1 MDERRLRARARL
13 ARREARKPL
22 TPETG
27 APALRDP
34 RDLFEYPRK
43 RTWLAYLLWLVT
55 GLLGGH
61 RFYLGRVGTATA
73 QFLTGGGLLV
83 WWAVDA
89 FLIPGQVREHNEEQA
104 ERQRTGRPPVA
115 LAYLGDDLDTSLD
128 VEPAWAEERTGTASV
143 VGDAAVLLLAGSC
156 LGAVSAAAGNYRAL
170 AAVALLALVLN
181 LGGRLERYR
190 ELPVLGDVL
199 AWSWR
204 LRLFYHRMGP
214 GSAMS
219 RLARPVVTFM
229 VDPFRKKRQAEA
241 DMYLQLGG
249 AVAILFGLVDVTK
262 DAAVP
267 LLTGAAVGDLFGL
280 WLAATI
286 LTFVSVYAFAMPI
299 GASLA
304 RPLLARRPKGELW
317 GLTAWTAL
325 WILAGALAAG

>member
-22 TPETG
+22 TPGSG

-55 GLLGGH
+55 GLFGGH
-61 RFYLGRVGTATA
+61 RFYLRRVGTAAA
-73 QFLTGGGLLV
+73 QFLTGGGFLV

-104 ERQRTGRPPVA
+104 ERERTGRPPVA
-115 LAYLGDDLDTSLD
+115 LAYLGDDPDTSLD
-128 VEPAWAEERTGTASV
+128 AEPAWAEERTGTASV
-143 VGDAAVLLLAGSC
+143 VGDTAVLLLAGSC

-204 LRLFYHRMGP
+204 LRLFYHRVGP
-214 GSAMS
+214 GSALS
-219 RLARPVVTFM
+219 RLARPLVTFM
-229 VDPFRKKRQAEA
+229 VDPFRKQRQAEA

-286 LTFVSVYAFAMPI
+286 LTFVTVYAFAMPI

-317 GLTAWTAL
+317 GLTAWTAV